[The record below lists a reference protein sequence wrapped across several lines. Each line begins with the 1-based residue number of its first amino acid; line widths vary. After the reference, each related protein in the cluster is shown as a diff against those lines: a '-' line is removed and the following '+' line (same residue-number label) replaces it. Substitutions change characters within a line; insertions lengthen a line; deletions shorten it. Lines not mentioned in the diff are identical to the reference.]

1 MRAAA
6 HEDINLITILPAAN
20 EAGLQVVNAEGKWI
34 AVPGD
39 FGALI
44 VNVGDMLQEATG
56 GFYRSTTHRVVNPT
70 GEAAKRSRISMPLFL
85 HPRRD
90 VVLSERHTADSYL
103 QERLRELRART

>member
-1 MRAAA
+1 MSSGHSFPLGKEPVEHDGVAIGGRPRIVA
-6 HEDINLITILPAAN
+6 HA
-20 EAGLQVVNAEGKWI
+20 LQFRI
-34 AVPGD
+34 PRR
-39 FGALI
+39 
-44 VNVGDMLQEATG
+44 ATG

-85 HPRRD
+85 HPRRE